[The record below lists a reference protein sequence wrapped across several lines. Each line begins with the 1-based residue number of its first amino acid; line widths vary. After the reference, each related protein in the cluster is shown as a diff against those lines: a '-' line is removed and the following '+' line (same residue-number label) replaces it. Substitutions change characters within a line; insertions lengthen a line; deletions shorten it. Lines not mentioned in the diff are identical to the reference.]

1 MIITKSEPF
10 TKEEIKKLKITIES
24 LSMDLKRVALGMH
37 RGSLAMVQRFR
48 EEALKRE
55 LELEK
60 FTLDVYLNK
69 LLTETKKRLRKK
81 DSSMAEDFLMY
92 STLFRN
98 YSIKNL

>member
-1 MIITKSEPF
+1 
-10 TKEEIKKLKITIES
+10 
-24 LSMDLKRVALGMH
+24 MDLKRVALGMH

-92 STLFRN
+92 NTLFRN